1 MIFLWFFDWLGI
13 YEIYKTVL
21 AIPFFSKFACLLYF
35 FVVGYVQLVQ
45 KNKFGLFIIFDKGSM
60 RQSEAFL
67 DSFQPSITELFV
79 KITCWAVNCF
89 RRNFHRR
96 YMQTPKYISHLYQKC
111 RKGRLKISSSFSNRN
126 VHLVLTQIFQ
136 KPKICLDVLKR
147 AWAYQWVRDISFSEK
162 LRKY

>member
-1 MIFLWFFDWLGI
+1 M
-13 YEIYKTVL
+13 L
-21 AIPFFSKFACLLYF
+21 AIQVFSKFACLLYF

-60 RQSEAFL
+60 RRSERFL
-67 DSFQPSITELFV
+67 DSFQASITELFV
-79 KITCWAVNCF
+79 KITCSAVNYF

-96 YMQTPKYISHLYQKC
+96 YIQTLKYISHFYQKC

-136 KPKICLDVLKR
+136 KPQICLCVKTCVSVSVGKR
-147 AWAYQWVRDISFSEK
+147 Y
-162 LRKY
+162 